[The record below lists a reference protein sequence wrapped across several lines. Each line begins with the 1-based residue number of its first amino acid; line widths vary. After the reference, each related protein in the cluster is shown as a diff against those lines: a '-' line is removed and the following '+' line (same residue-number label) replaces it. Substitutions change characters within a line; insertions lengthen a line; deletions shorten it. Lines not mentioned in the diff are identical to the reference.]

1 MKRKQTAYEKYKA
14 YKLANNILTTVLIG
28 ELFLGAHFLA
38 KANIKRDEIID
49 TSPAYAATLNGELD
63 KALDACKNKECTYK
77 EYLGKV
83 KKLIIKDND
92 IAKQTEPKKYAEYSN
107 SMKGFAATLG
117 VAGATA
123 IAGMRTDKLKE
134 KEKEEYLAELDME

>member
-1 MKRKQTAYEKYKA
+1 MKRKRTAYEKYKA
-14 YKLANNILTTVLIG
+14 YKIADNILTGVLIG
-28 ELFLGAHFLA
+28 ELVLGAHFLA
-38 KANIKRDEIID
+38 KANNKLDEIIE

-77 EYLGKV
+77 EYFDKV
-83 KKLIIKDND
+83 KELKKDNN
-92 IAKQTEPKKYAEYSN
+92 IAKQTEPEKYEEYSN

-123 IAGMRTDKLKE
+123 IAGMRADKLEE
-134 KEKEEYLAELDME
+134 KAREEYIAELDME